1 MINKEDTM
9 NEYYNNLIGG
19 IIHFIIE
26 GVDMQDYIRE
36 YYRKEVFQFADR
48 KVKEGYNPE
57 RVYYEKGVTGSNTN
71 TRTYLSS
78 SYLRPVRRPENRF
91 REVVMRNYMGLQKQR
106 LKKDLVY
113 REEVL
118 KGYHREQSLIS
129 ILD

>member
-1 MINKEDTM
+1 
-9 NEYYNNLIGG
+9 
-19 IIHFIIE
+19 
-26 GVDMQDYIRE
+26 MQDYIRE

-57 RVYYEKGVTGSNTN
+57 RVYYEKGVTVSDF
-71 TRTYLSS
+71 
-78 SYLRPVRRPENRF
+78 RRPENRF

-118 KGYHREQSLIS
+118 KGYYREQSLIS